1 MTMQVPSM
9 NSIVN
14 HPSRPRERG
23 GIAILT
29 VLMLLVLATVVAFAM
44 GRVTIRELTV
54 SGTSWQGAKA
64 SEAAEAGLDW
74 FILWSNP
81 DNQAL
86 ATERHRQ
93 NLVEAISDLNAPST
107 WGDPLINT
115 YLLDS
120 GKTWDRAVRV
130 ASSETDTDTDMVFQ
144 NYGTGFQQSSATT
157 GNAVVQSFDLTFRY
171 LGTPLISTVSSGTGS
186 TTGVGSGKTG
196 RQLNLYQLQS
206 TGKASVPMGGTD
218 YMRFL
223 ATREMF
229 VTMVP

>member
-1 MTMQVPSM
+1 M
-9 NSIVN
+9 NHFVEN
-14 HPSRPRERG
+14 PPRNREQG

-44 GRVTIRELTV
+44 GRVTIRELAV
-54 SGTSWQGAKA
+54 SGTTWQGAKA

-81 DNQAL
+81 DNQNL
-86 ATERHRQ
+86 AAERHRQ
-93 NLVEAISDLNAPST
+93 NLVEALTRLNAQST
-107 WGDPLINT
+107 WSDPSINT

-120 GKTWDRAVRV
+120 GKTWDRAVRIP
-130 ASSETDTDTDMVFQ
+130 SSETDTDSDMVFA
-144 NYGTGFQQSSATT
+144 NSGTGFRQSSATT
-157 GNAVVQSFDLTFRY
+157 GNSVVQSFELTLRY
-171 LGTPLISTVSSGTGS
+171 LGTPLINTVSSGTGS

-206 TGKASVPMGGTD
+206 TGRASVPIGGSD

-223 ATREMF
+223 AHREMF
-229 VTMVP
+229 VTVVP